1 MNMLQVYIL
10 KCSDGLY
17 YTGVSNDVESRVYEH
32 NNSEDTKSFTYR
44 RRLVTLSCVSEEMG
58 PNQAIELEKQIKG
71 WRREKKEALIK
82 GQWELLH
89 LLAKRTKKP
98 KKKK

>member
-1 MNMLQVYIL
+1 MLQVYIL

-32 NNSEDTKSFTYR
+32 NNSEDTKSFTYSR
-44 RRLVTLSCVSEEMG
+44 RPVTLAWVSEAMG
-58 PNQAIELEKQIKG
+58 PNQAIEFEKQIKG
-71 WRREKKEALIK
+71 WRREKKEALIN

-89 LLAKRTKKP
+89 MLAKRIKKSE